1 MVFGNSESLWSCDT
15 YQFED
20 YTKVVADRF
29 DPEKEDRRCREVF
42 PLDCKK
48 ALAIMFEIAQ
58 KPV

>member
-1 MVFGNSESLWSCDT
+1 MFGNSGSLWSCYT

-20 YTKVVADRF
+20 YTKLVADRF
-29 DPEKEDRRCREVF
+29 DPEEEDRRRRKVF